1 MNKIKIFAT
10 AVLLAFAMLMAGCS
24 SSGGSELEMDM
35 SDEKNAVITM
45 KNAAK
50 DEVAMAGTLA
60 VAEGEE
66 LAVEYEL
73 KKGGKVR
80 FFALFSCLKTSAKE
94 VSH

>member
-1 MNKIKIFAT
+1 MNKIKIVAT

-24 SSGGSELEMDM
+24 ESGGPELEMDI

-50 DEVAMAGTLA
+50 DDFAMAGTLA

-66 LAVEYEL
+66 LAIEYEL
-73 KKGGKVR
+73 
-80 FFALFSCLKTSAKE
+80 
-94 VSH
+94 